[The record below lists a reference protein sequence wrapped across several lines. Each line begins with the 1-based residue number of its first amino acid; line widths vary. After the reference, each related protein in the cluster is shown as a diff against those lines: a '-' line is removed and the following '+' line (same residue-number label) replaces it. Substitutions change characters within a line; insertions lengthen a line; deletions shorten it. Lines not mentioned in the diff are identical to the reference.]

1 MKKILISLITF
12 ALGLTV
18 YYFTIPKQTAEIQE
32 FTAVQKI
39 EEMPDIQTEISIEK
53 ETDEKE
59 TENENLKPFFDL
71 FDGSKAYD
79 EEMNYQGF
87 SGWFIADDFKGM
99 KEVWTILLNR
109 NDENSKNEKLIWS
122 AHILTN
128 NPDGS
133 PNDEADFHS
142 ISIKT
147 EKDKLSFRTNKIRG
161 IEYRFEGKF
170 FKSGKNFDED
180 EKVLKGTMQKF
191 VKGKKVAEFNDDFAY
206 NEPRCFH

>member
-32 FTAVQKI
+32 FTAVHKI
-39 EEMPDIQTEISIEK
+39 EEMPDIQTEISIKKEPEK
-53 ETDEKE
+53 
-59 TENENLKPFFDL
+59 ENLKPFFDS

-87 SGWFIADDFKGM
+87 SGWFISDDFKGM
-99 KEVWTILLNR
+99 KEVWTILLDR
-109 NDENSKNEKLIWS
+109 DDENSKSENLVWS
-122 AHILTN
+122 AHILTT
-128 NPDGS
+128 NPDFS
-133 PNDEADFHS
+133 PNDDDHFHS
-142 ISIKT
+142 VSIKT
-147 EKDKLSFRTNKIRG
+147 DKDKLSFRTNKIRG
-161 IEYRFEGKF
+161 IEYRFEGEF

-191 VKGKKVAEFNDDFAY
+191 VKGEKVAEFADDFAY